1 MALEGLNQPPPE
13 ESVDWPAHTSDR
25 RAWRQSRRA
34 GTREDRVLTEIEVSL
49 PPKIALLD
57 YDPHPTLSME
67 SEQAAFEIAYT
78 EGAAGAQL
86 GALGRFLI
94 QTESVSSSKIEQVDA
109 ATEDFARALA
119 GSRANESATSMVA
132 ATAALTD
139 LVASAGRTGTIELN
153 EILSAHYT
161 LMRDDPRDG
170 RYAGRVREMQNWILG
185 SDYSPR
191 GAVHIPPPPELV
203 LEYLNDL
210 IVYANRNDIPPLV
223 QAAVVH
229 AQFESIH
236 PFTDGNGRI
245 GRALINAVLRRR
257 GVTRATVVPIAT
269 AMVADR
275 EGYFRL
281 VNDYRNGV
289 LGPFVRSLVMSTTV
303 ATEESRRTA
312 ERFRD
317 LPTEWREVVKPR
329 AGSALEILIDNLLEQ
344 PVLSIDDATKITG
357 TSAQSVYTAMDRLT
371 EDGIVKEITGRA
383 RDRVWAASEVMA
395 ELDDLASRIA
405 GAVRVSSQR

>member
-1 MALEGLNQPPPE
+1 MASEDSKPSNRANTA
-13 ESVDWPAHTSDR
+13 DWPAHTIEQR
-25 RAWRQSRRA
+25 LWRQSRRV
-34 GTREDRVLTEIEVSL
+34 GTREDRMLTEIDVSL
-49 PPKIALLD
+49 PPKIATLD
-57 YDPHPTLSME
+57 YPLDPALRIE
-67 SEQAAFEIAYT
+67 SERAAFEIAYT
-78 EGAAGAQL
+78 EGAAGSQL

-94 QTESVSSSKIEQVDA
+94 QTESVSSSKIEHVEA

-119 GSRANESATSMVA
+119 GSRANDSATSLVA
-132 ATAALTD
+132 ATAALTHM
-139 LVASAGRTGTIELN
+139 VANAGITGQIELN
-153 EILSAHYT
+153 EVLAAHLT
-161 LMRDDPRDG
+161 LMRDDPHDG
-170 RYAGRVREMQNWILG
+170 QYAGRIRDMQNWIMG

-203 LEYLNDL
+203 QEFLDDL
-210 IVYANRNDIPPLV
+210 VQYANRNDVPPLV

-281 VNDYRNGV
+281 VNNYRRGE
-289 LGPFVRSLVMSTTV
+289 LGPFVRSLVRSTTV
-303 ATEESRRTA
+303 ATQESRRTA
-312 ERFRD
+312 DRFRE
-317 LPTEWREVVKPR
+317 LPAEWREVVRPR
-329 AGSALEILIDNLLEQ
+329 VGSVLETLINNLIES
-344 PVLSIDDATKITG
+344 PVLSIDDATSITS

-371 EDGIVKEITGRA
+371 ADGIVAEITGRA
-383 RDRVWAASEVMA
+383 RDRVWIAAEVIA
-395 ELDDLASRIA
+395 ELDDLSARIA
-405 GAVRVSSQR
+405 AAVLQQA